1 MSLDQN
7 LFTLNITP
15 KPNEPL
21 IVELIDSKGTVHY
34 RKERVDPQL
43 KNGLYEFNMIGV
55 YFPWRCTRPLADGD
69 RATSRPSVR
78 LVVSDNF
85 SSGCDK
91 QAQDNRVAQS
101 YSTCRT
107 QVHRYPVSLF

>member
-34 RKERVDPQL
+34 RKERVDPQS

-55 YFPWRCTRPLADGD
+55 YFPWRCTRSLADGD
-69 RATSRPSVR
+69 RATSDPLSG
-78 LVVSDNF
+78 
-85 SSGCDK
+85 SSLATISAPGATNK
-91 QAQDNRVAQS
+91 HKTIELHNPTV
-101 YSTCRT
+101 
-107 QVHRYPVSLF
+107 PVELKYTGTL